1 MTRTD
6 PLLAQCGEAL
16 RQASVHVYRQRFGKH
31 EQDRI
36 DADQWLAEW
45 AVLIETLSRIT
56 KKETK

>member
-1 MTRTD
+1 MTKID
-6 PLLAQCGEAL
+6 PLLAQCEEAL

-45 AVLIETLSRIT
+45 SSLIETLININNQEGR
-56 KKETK
+56 